1 LLRFIEFRR
10 SEFICNGCMNFYST
24 NYFVLTTIGWISVLN
39 LRFGGEYTDS
49 ENFSSLLTVI
59 LCFYSVVYPVFIVI
73 FYIKTDKP
81 IMPPI
86 ELEEVEI
93 FEINSVIFVE
103 KYGSIKNYLAQYQ
116 TPNQRRDFD

>member
-1 LLRFIEFRR
+1 
-10 SEFICNGCMNFYST
+10 MNFYST